1 MNTELLMDEI
11 KKANIS
17 LKDLYVMLNI
27 SRSSLYR
34 KLTGKTEFTRSEVE
48 QLSKKLKLSK
58 EKIYEIFFR

>member
-48 QLSKKLKLSK
+48 QLSKKLNLSK

>member
-11 KKANIS
+11 KKADIS

-48 QLSKKLKLSK
+48 QLSKKLNLSK

>member
-17 LKDLYVMLNI
+17 LKSLYVMLKI

-34 KLTGKTEFTRSEVE
+34 KLSGKTEFTRSEVE
-48 QLSKKLKLSK
+48 QLSKKLNLSK
-58 EKIYEIFFR
+58 EKIYDIFFR